1 LQGRVDLASHLGKT
15 EEKFAKAKDK
25 LSKLQEQ
32 MSAAGYKDKVD
43 AEIREADDE
52 RLRNLSVEV
61 DTLDS
66 FVSSLRKLTIG

>member
-1 LQGRVDLASHLGKT
+1 
-15 EEKFAKAKDK
+15 
-25 LSKLQEQ
+25 